1 VTVSVLQ
8 ALARVVC
15 QVTDGGGV
23 LAVVIRG
30 AAWFALLILAVVAG
44 VICVRGRDVA
54 QPEVVL
60 AVRVDGAA
68 VLAVRV
74 VDALEVGGAVRPGTL
89 VDTLVIGAALGP
101 RVHVVTNLGAVDVA
115 GPAAHRAHWVLEGD
129 IE

>member
-1 VTVSVLQ
+1 MLT
-8 ALARVVC
+8 
-15 QVTDGGGV
+15 
-23 LAVVIRG
+23 
-30 AAWFALLILAVVAG
+30 WFALLILAIVAG

-101 RVHVVTNLGAVDVA
+101 RVHVVTNLEEIIVKLQVQVQVDTHLGAVDVA